1 MPERAD
7 RVLGPANAYGL
18 AGRTAVITG
27 AASGIGAATARLLAA
42 RGANVLIGDVD
53 PAAAGT
59 VELIRSTGG
68 QADWAHTDVTD
79 ESSVT
84 ALMDRALDA
93 FGALNILVANAGIAE
108 PKGPLHSMEL
118 HDWQRVIDINLTG
131 VALSNKHALRHMLPA
146 GSGAIVNVASILGSV
161 GAANSNSYSAAKAAV
176 ANLTRS
182 AALTYATSG
191 IRINAVAPGY
201 ARTPLVD
208 GLPEETRSMMESRTP
223 LGRLADPTEIA
234 EAIAFLASDAASFMV
249 GSILAVDGGYTA
261 A

>member
-7 RVLGPANAYGL
+7 RVLGPANSYGL

-108 PKGPLHSMEL
+108 PKDPLHSMEL
-118 HDWQRVIDINLTG
+118 RDWQRVIDINLTG

-146 GSGAIVNVASILGSV
+146 GSGTIVNVASILGSV